1 MTAQKTTIVVK
12 GEQDA
17 AGVFAEI
24 RRVSRLRALKAAG
37 STPVMRMVDNEAVE
51 KVLGA

>member
-1 MTAQKTTIVVK
+1 MTAQKTTIVVE

-17 AGVFAEI
+17 AEMFAEI

-37 STPVMRMVDNEAVE
+37 STPAMRMVDNEAVE

>member
-1 MTAQKTTIVVK
+1 MAKQKTTIVVE

-17 AGVFAEI
+17 TEMFAEI
-24 RRVSRLRALKAAG
+24 RRVSRLRASKAAE
-37 STPVMRMVDNEAVE
+37 STPAMCMVDNEAVE